1 MSLKIDK
8 ISNILNSNIIS
19 LALGFGA
26 VYWVIE
32 SSIDAWVFRK
42 GTVINQIFTQD
53 LSQIVARLLFICV
66 FIPLGLLVLKYL
78 ARYFASR
85 QKKTRKAELPAEPA
99 VKSSEYES
107 SLIASLPDLK
117 PLPYPETEGTDIPVS
132 EQLPLDDIKKQ

>member
-1 MSLKIDK
+1 MSLKVEK
-8 ISNILNSNIIS
+8 VSNILNSNIIS
-19 LALGFGA
+19 IALGFGA
-26 VYWVIE
+26 VYWIIE
-32 SSIDAWVFRK
+32 SLIDAWIFSK

-85 QKKTRKAELPAEPA
+85 QKKTKKAELPAEPA
-99 VKSSEYES
+99 VKSSECDG
-107 SLIASLPDLK
+107 SLVTDHPDLK
-117 PLPYPETEGTDIPVS
+117 PLLSLETKGTDIPLS

>member
-32 SSIDAWVFRK
+32 SSIDAWVFGK

-99 VKSSEYES
+99 VKSSEYGS
-107 SLIASLPDLK
+107 SLITDLPDSKPAPFVKEKESFKPASKQPQLK
-117 PLPYPETEGTDIPVS
+117 E
-132 EQLPLDDIKKQ
+132 